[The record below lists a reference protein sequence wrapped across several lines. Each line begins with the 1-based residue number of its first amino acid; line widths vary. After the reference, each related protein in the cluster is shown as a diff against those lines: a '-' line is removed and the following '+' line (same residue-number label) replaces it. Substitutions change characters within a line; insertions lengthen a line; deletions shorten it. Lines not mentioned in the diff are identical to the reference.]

1 MILPQNVS
9 DPEPVEDKKSGSKKT
24 KSTRTAACCINI
36 FVGSAVSCL
45 ELVLIIVLGI
55 ETFGVKTVFL
65 NSSASYSFSD
75 MFGDA
80 VVASDEQTQ
89 ENAS

>member
-9 DPEPVEDKKSGSKKT
+9 DPEPVEDKTSEEQKDKKAPEQQPYVSKSSSIV
-24 KSTRTAACCINI
+24 STHVWSLSLLLFLALR
-36 FVGSAVSCL
+36 L
-45 ELVLIIVLGI
+45 LVWKLV
-55 ETFGVKTVFL
+55 L